1 MDNSTVQ
8 TVLDLVV
15 EYGASK
21 HNRKRKEIL
30 ENIRNILTQPK
41 KEKYGKPTKT
51 TDREEGTETSSTT
64 EQGSSSAGLDEGC
77 E

>member
-21 HNRKRKEIL
+21 HNRKKKELLQKI
-30 ENIRNILTQPK
+30 ENILTQPK
-41 KEKYGKPTKT
+41 EEKDET
-51 TDREEGTETSSTT
+51 TDREERTETSSAT
-64 EQGSSSAGLDEGC
+64 EQGPSSAGLHEGC